1 MLLGGNKVEV
11 VLQTRAK
18 TSPRG
23 CCESLSSVGRGSE
36 TSLPHMA
43 RAVMASSEE
52 RGDTS
57 PQSFRCSEARHS
69 GPDCLLPRHR
79 HHHPHRQDFSPSFVS
94 ASSSASFSS
103 YPLSLHIAF
112 SHPSPSSSSFCL
124 SLSPS
129 NLSSLP
135 PPSLPPYLFPLFL
148 LHILL
153 LIFSS
158 PLPLALFL
166 FLLSP
171 PSLLLSSSLS
181 SIPPPPPFFLLLSPH
196 PILHCSLSPWTNVPC
211 LLLRTHFP
219 LVRGDRKGSLGSE
232 RAQVKS
238 SSQMSRRGR

>member
-1 MLLGGNKVEV
+1 MVEV

-57 PQSFRCSEARHS
+57 PQSFRCLEAHHS

-94 ASSSASFSS
+94 ASSSPSFSS

-112 SHPSPSSSSFCL
+112 SLPSSSSSFCL

-158 PLPLALFL
+158 P
-166 FLLSP
+166 
-171 PSLLLSSSLS
+171 SLLLSSSSFFLH
-181 SIPPPPPFFLLLSPH
+181 PPFFSPLHYPLSLLLLFFFFFLL
-196 PILHCSLSPWTNVPC
+196 ILFFIVLFLPGPMCLASCFELTSLW
-211 LLLRTHFP
+211 
-219 LVRGDRKGSLGSE
+219 
-232 RAQVKS
+232 
-238 SSQMSRRGR
+238 

>member
-1 MLLGGNKVEV
+1 MVEV

-57 PQSFRCSEARHS
+57 PQSFRCLEAHHS

-94 ASSSASFSS
+94 ASSSPSFSS

-112 SHPSPSSSSFCL
+112 SLPSSSSSFCL

-181 SIPPPPPFFLLLSPH
+181 SIPPPPVFLLLSPH

-211 LLLRTHFP
+211 LLLRTHVP

-232 RAQVKS
+232 RAQLKS
-238 SSQMSRRGR
+238 SCQMSRRGR